1 MEGKYWDIVT
11 KQLAGKASASEL
23 QELQDWLAES
33 PEHEAEYQAQKRLWQ
48 LTPPSDVD
56 DTDVEAAWKK
66 VKSQLVDKQ
75 PAKVIPMYHNVWRVA
90 ASVILLIGIFW
101 LAKYFLFPHFGMEVV
116 ESGNRRIAVVL
127 PDNSQVW
134 LNTGSKL
141 IYDKD
146 FDGNERKVQLE
157 GEAFFDVKRDVERP
171 FIIHSNEAR
180 TKVLGT
186 SFNLRAYPDEPLVE
200 LAVATGK
207 VAFSSRKQRN
217 EVIVTPGF
225 AAQLNTL
232 SNELRKEAIA
242 GENVWAWKT
251 EKLQFQNEEL
261 RNILPILERYYDT
274 EIELKNG
281 TLGTCRFTGTFQQA
295 ELEEVLQVL
304 AATMQL
310 KYIEQDKQ
318 GYSLTGQGCK

>member
-11 KQLAGKASASEL
+11 RQLAGKASASEL
-23 QELQDWLAES
+23 QKLEDWLAES
-33 PEHEAEYQAQKRLWQ
+33 PEHKADYQAQKRLWQ
-48 LTPPSDVD
+48 LTPPSEIA

-75 PAKVIPMYHNVWRVA
+75 PAKVISIYQNVWRVA
-90 ASVILLIGIFW
+90 ASIILLIGVLW

-134 LNTGSKL
+134 LNKGSKL

-146 FDGNERKVQLE
+146 FDRNERNVQLE
-157 GEAFFDVKRDVERP
+157 GEAFFEVKRDVERP
-171 FIIHSNEAR
+171 FIIHSNEAQ

-207 VAFSSRKQRN
+207 VAFSLKEQKK

-225 AAQLNTL
+225 AVQLNTL
-232 SNELRKEAIA
+232 SNELRKEEIP
-242 GENVWAWKT
+242 GENAWAWKT
-251 EKLQFQNEEL
+251 GKLQFANEEL
-261 RNILPILERYYDT
+261 KNILPVLERYYDT
-274 EIELKNG
+274 EIELKNSA
-281 TLGTCRFTGTFQQA
+281 LGTCRFTGTFQQA
-295 ELEEVLQVL
+295 DLEEVLQVL
-304 AATMQL
+304 TATMQL